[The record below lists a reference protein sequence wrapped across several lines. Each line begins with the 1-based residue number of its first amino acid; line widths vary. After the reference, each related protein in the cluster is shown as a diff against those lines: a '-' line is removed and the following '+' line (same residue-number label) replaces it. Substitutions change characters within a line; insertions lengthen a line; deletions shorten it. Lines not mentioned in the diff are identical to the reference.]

1 MKSFLAK
8 ILKKISS
15 YLGESFHNSVKWLND
30 ELFLWL
36 PKVLKGMGFAGLSA
50 LVINTFY
57 QSYNTGVERF
67 GLFARIF
74 QIDDIF
80 DSINDVFSPY
90 LTSYISTDFIGVC
103 NAFGIISA
111 INEILNAVGWSLM
124 VYLFIFVARI
134 VFSSMSALLLFIP
147 KI

>member
-1 MKSFLAK
+1 MVF
-8 ILKKISS
+8 
-15 YLGESFHNSVKWLND
+15 
-30 ELFLWL
+30 
-36 PKVLKGMGFAGLSA
+36 
-50 LVINTFY
+50 
-57 QSYNTGVERF
+57 
-67 GLFARIF
+67 FARIF